1 MDCDL
6 ARWNLCGIYV
16 EFMWN
21 LCGIYVE
28 FMWNLCGIYGRLR
41 CDSRDARCLQ
51 MSPGHVPIG
60 VTSDTSKKCAAVP
73 HGSRWFFHLRGV
85 ARRLPFEGM
94 AGVTRLTPQISN
106 VCPLCTRCITWP
118 DLSIFLNVS
127 QCSTVLKLFKHCLSI
142 FNPYVSATSRT

>member
-28 FMWNLCGIYGRLR
+28 FMWRIYVENLCGEFVWRIYVEFMWNLCGIYVEFMWNL
-41 CDSRDARCLQ
+41 CFDSRDARCLQ

-73 HGSRWFFHLRGV
+73 HGSR
-85 ARRLPFEGM
+85 
-94 AGVTRLTPQISN
+94 
-106 VCPLCTRCITWP
+106 
-118 DLSIFLNVS
+118 
-127 QCSTVLKLFKHCLSI
+127 
-142 FNPYVSATSRT
+142 